1 MTRLVVEAGW
11 GRASSASMGSCLT
24 LVTPGSVFTVT
35 RGGVVGGVG
44 GSNGDAARDAEGEA
58 VMEDGLVADFFL
70 DGVGDDLDTKL
81 EDDDLFEAALDAK
94 FALGVLEAVGG
105 DVFGTEGLG

>member
-1 MTRLVVEAGW
+1 M
-11 GRASSASMGSCLT
+11 
-24 LVTPGSVFTVT
+24 
-35 RGGVVGGVG
+35 VGGVG
-44 GSNGDAARDAEGEA
+44 GSNGDVARDAEGEA

-81 EDDDLFEAALDAK
+81 EDLFETGLDAK

-105 DVFGTEGLG
+105 DVFGSEGLG